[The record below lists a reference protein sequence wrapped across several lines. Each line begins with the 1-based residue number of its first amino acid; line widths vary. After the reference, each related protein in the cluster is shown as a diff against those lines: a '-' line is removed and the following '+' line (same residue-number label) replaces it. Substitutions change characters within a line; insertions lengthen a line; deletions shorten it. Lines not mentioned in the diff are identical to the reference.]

1 MAWLS
6 NLSLLDSFQLSLALP
21 LCPYS
26 LSLSWAVART
36 PSLCPAELLLS
47 LPHCNSD
54 PIAALLSPRAP
65 YCLNKAS
72 PQLLGDWSLPP
83 LLPVFVTLNHALQVF
98 QMCVTNSHAP
108 RLIFWPQLL
117 LRANTPYVQRIP
129 VCPTWYYRLW
139 TEVACKAQLQLILI
153 SFIAGP
159 PVPSPA
165 SATSRLSS

>member
-1 MAWLS
+1 MLGQPSMAWLP

-47 LPHCNSD
+47 LLHCNSD

-72 PQLLGDWSLPP
+72 PQLLGEL
-83 LLPVFVTLNHALQVF
+83 
-98 QMCVTNSHAP
+98 AP
-108 RLIFWPQLL
+108 
-117 LRANTPYVQRIP
+117 A
-129 VCPTWYYRLW
+129 
-139 TEVACKAQLQLILI
+139 
-153 SFIAGP
+153 
-159 PVPSPA
+159 
-165 SATSRLSS
+165 ATSACLCHPQPRTPGFSNVCHKLPGPKIDLLAPVAAESKHSLCPADSSVPYLVLPALD